1 MGTPTRLN
9 DLVENGKA
17 ACEVGAWFDANAVP
31 GALSLE
37 NIERLVVDA
46 SHIDQKKRG
55 VMDMKDTLMPL
66 ARWLSRKEFKDRYT
80 ATDKQLQL
88 LFY

>member
-1 MGTPTRLN
+1 M
-9 DLVENGKA
+9 
-17 ACEVGAWFDANAVP
+17 
-31 GALSLE
+31 
-37 NIERLVVDA
+37 VDA

-66 ARWLSRKEFKDRYT
+66 ARWLSRKELKDRYT
-80 ATDKQLQL
+80 ANDKQLQL